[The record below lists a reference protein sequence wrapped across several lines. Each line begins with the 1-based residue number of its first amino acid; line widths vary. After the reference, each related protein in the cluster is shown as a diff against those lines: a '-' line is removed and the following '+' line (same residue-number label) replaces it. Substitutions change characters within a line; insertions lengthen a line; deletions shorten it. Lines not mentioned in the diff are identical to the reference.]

1 MNEIINK
8 FLVAGDNFKP
18 EMHLRQ
24 PLLMYSVCTTFTK
37 NKETMQEF

>member
-24 PLLMYSVCTTFTK
+24 PLLMYSVCTKNKK
-37 NKETMQEF
+37 NKETMQAF

>member
-8 FLVAGDNFKP
+8 FLVAGDNVKP

-24 PLLMYSVCTTFTK
+24 PLLMCSVCTPFTK
-37 NKETMQEF
+37 NKKTMQKF